1 MKLKTGSTS
10 REITAQKNSAAGDKY
25 TLRLYIAGHTSNAL
39 TAIKNLRSLCKE
51 ELKGLYNIEIIDI
64 LKKPKLGRDAQI
76 IAIPTLMRKLPLPVK
91 MIIGNLSDTERVLSA
106 LDINGYH

>member
-1 MKLKTGSTS
+1 MKLKTGNTVPKSS
-10 REITAQKNSAAGDKY
+10 AAAGDKY
-25 TLRLYIAGHTSNAL
+25 TLCLYIAGHTSNAL
-39 TAIKNLRSLCKE
+39 TAIKNLKSLCKE

-64 LKKPKLGRDAQI
+64 LKKPKLGREAQL

-106 LDINGYH
+106 LDFKGYH